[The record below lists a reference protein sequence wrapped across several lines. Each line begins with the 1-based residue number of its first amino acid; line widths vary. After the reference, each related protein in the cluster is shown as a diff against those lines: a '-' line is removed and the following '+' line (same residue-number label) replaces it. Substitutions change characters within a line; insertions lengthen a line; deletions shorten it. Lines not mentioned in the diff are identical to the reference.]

1 VKNNSEKFVKLV
13 ANLFLN
19 LTKEIFK
26 MSINLKNLVSVLEAK
41 WIGTEAAIFID
52 HISIDSRSLQN
63 GSQTLFFALSGVNND
78 AHLYISELI
87 DKGVQNFVVQYI
99 PESFE
104 GKANF
109 LVVKNTLNALQHFAA
124 YYRHLFDFPIIG
136 LTGSNGKTI
145 VKEWLNFL
153 LSPDYNIIRS
163 PKSYN
168 SQVGVPLSV
177 IAINEKHN
185 LGIFEAGI
193 STVNEMD
200 KLEKIIKPT
209 IGVLTNIGTA
219 HDEGFLN
226 LIQKIDEKLLLFKD
240 CPVIIYQKNETVD
253 SCLSQFAAEY
263 MLHPRKLFSWS
274 FMDKT
279 ADVFILKKENKN
291 DKTRIEYQYK
301 NEIFDLEIP
310 FQDSASIE
318 NAISCLLVLLH
329 FEYDAATI
337 QNRMQMLYPVEM
349 RLEVKN
355 GINNCSIIDDS
366 YSSDFQSLK
375 IALDF
380 LESQKKNASKT
391 VILSDIFQ
399 SGFSNEELYSK
410 VAQLISDNKINRV
423 IGIGSTI
430 SSFRDKF
437 SNCIT
442 FQNTAEFMAHFESLN
457 FANETI
463 LIKGARSFQ
472 FEEIVTL
479 LEEKTHETI
488 LEINLDSISHNLNF
502 FKSKL
507 ANDVKIMVMVK
518 AFGYGNGGLE
528 IAKLLEHHKVD
539 YLGVAFADEG
549 ISLKNGGIKLPIM
562 VLNPESTSFP
572 SIIQYQ
578 LEPEIYSVK
587 GLNAFLKIARE
598 KNLKD
603 FPIHIKLD
611 TGMHRLGFE
620 ENTLNELIQTLKGN
634 TTVKV
639 QSVLSHLAT
648 SDDMNHYDFVISQI
662 KLFEKLSSRLI
673 SELNINPIRHIL
685 NTSGISNFP
694 DAQFNMVRLG
704 IGLYGVSNDPAEQ
717 KYLENVGTLKSI
729 ISQVRTIPAGDS
741 VGYGRRF
748 MAEKPTKIATIPIGY
763 ADGISRLW
771 GNGVGYVLIKN
782 QKASI
787 VGSVCMDML
796 MVDVTEIDCKEGDS
810 VIIFGESPTVTE
822 IADALKTIPY
832 EILTSISQRVKRV
845 FFR

>member
-1 VKNNSEKFVKLV
+1 
-13 ANLFLN
+13 
-19 LTKEIFK
+19 
-26 MSINLKNLVSVLEAK
+26 MSINLKSLIPVLDAE
-41 WIGTEAAIFID
+41 WIGSNSDVFID

-63 GSQTLFFALSGVNND
+63 GSKTLFIALSGINND
-78 AHLYISELI
+78 AHLYIEELI
-87 DKGVQNFVVQYI
+87 EKGVQNFAVQYV
-99 PESFE
+99 PENVK

-109 LVVKNTLNALQHFAA
+109 LVVKNTLSALQQFAS
-124 YYRHLFDFPIIG
+124 YYRDLFDFPIIG

-193 STVNEMD
+193 STVNEME
-200 KLEKIIKPT
+200 KLEKIIKPN
-209 IGVLTNIGTA
+209 IGVLTSIGSA
-219 HDEGFLN
+219 HDEGFEDLE
-226 LIQKIDEKLLLFKD
+226 QKIKEKLLLFKKTN
-240 CPVIIYQKNETVD
+240 VIIYQKNELVD
-253 SCLSQFAAEY
+253 KCLVAFSAEN
-263 MLHPRKLFSWS
+263 PIQDRTFFSWS
-274 FMDKT
+274 FSDNS
-279 ADVFILKKENKN
+279 ADVFILKKETKN
-291 DKTRIEYQYK
+291 ESTIIQYQYENK
-301 NEIFDLEIP
+301 VSDLEIP
-310 FQDSASIE
+310 FNDSASVE
-318 NAISCLLVLLH
+318 NAISCLLVLLY
-329 FEYDAATI
+329 FKYDSKTI
-337 QNRMQMLYPVEM
+337 QNRVQMLYPVQM

-380 LESQKKNASKT
+380 LESQQKKNATKT

-410 VAQLISDNKINRV
+410 VSQLVSANKINRV
-423 IGIGSTI
+423 IGIGPTI
-430 SSFRDKF
+430 SSFKDKF
-437 SNCIT
+437 SNCIA
-442 FQNTAEFMAHFESLN
+442 FQDTASFIEAFESLN
-457 FANETI
+457 FHNETI

-472 FEEIVTL
+472 FEEIVSL
-479 LEEKTHETI
+479 LEEKTHETV
-488 LEINLDSISHNLNF
+488 LEINLDSISHNLNYY
-502 FKSKL
+502 KSKL
-507 ANDVKIMVMVK
+507 ADDVKIMVMVK

-572 SIIQYQ
+572 SIIQYK
-578 LEPEIYSVK
+578 LEPEIYSLK
-587 GLNAFLKIARE
+587 GLNAFLKIAKE

-603 FPIHIKLD
+603 FPIHIKMD

-620 ENTLNELIQTLKGN
+620 ENTIDELIQTLKN
-634 TTVKV
+634 NSTVRV
-639 QSVLSHLAT
+639 QSILSHLAT
-648 SDDMNHYDFVISQI
+648 SDDPKHFEFVEKQI
-662 KLFEKLSSRLI
+662 GLFEKLSSKLM

-694 DAQFNMVRLG
+694 DAQYNMVRLG
-704 IGLYGVSNDPAEQ
+704 IGLYGVSNDSSEQ

-729 ISQVRTIPAGDS
+729 ISQIRTIPSGDS

-748 MAEKPTKIATIPIGY
+748 MAEKETKIATIPIGY

-771 GNGVGYVLIKN
+771 GNEVGFVTIKN
-782 QKASI
+782 QKANI

-796 MVDVTEIDCKEGDS
+796 MVDVSHIDCKEGDS
-810 VIIFGESPTVTE
+810 VIIFGESPTVIE
-822 IADALKTIPY
+822 MAEALKTIPY
-832 EILTSISQRVKRV
+832 EIMTSISQRVKRV

>member
-1 VKNNSEKFVKLV
+1 
-13 ANLFLN
+13 
-19 LTKEIFK
+19 
-26 MSINLKNLVSVLEAK
+26 MSINLKSLIPVLDAE
-41 WIGTEAAIFID
+41 WIGSDTDIFVD

-78 AHLYISELI
+78 AHLYIPELI
-87 DKGVQNFVVQYI
+87 EKGVQNFVVQYI
-99 PESFE
+99 PENCS

-109 LVVKNTLNALQHFAA
+109 LVVKNSLDALQEFAS
-124 YYRHLFDFPIIG
+124 YYRDLFDFPVIG

-193 STVNEMD
+193 STVNEMIN
-200 KLEKIIKPT
+200 LEKIIKPT
-209 IGVLTNIGTA
+209 IGVLTNIGSA
-219 HDEGFLN
+219 HDEGFQN
-226 LIQKIDEKLLLFKD
+226 LEQKINEKLLLFKKSKA
-240 CPVIIYQKNETVD
+240 IIYQKNEIVD
-253 SCLSQFAAEY
+253 LCLKDFLKEND
-263 MLHPRKLFSWS
+263 LKDRKIFSWS
-274 FMDKT
+274 FTDNS
-279 ADVFILKKENKN
+279 ADVFILKREHKN
-291 DKTRIEYQYK
+291 DVTVIQYQYK
-301 NEIFDLEIP
+301 EDVFSLEIP
-310 FQDSASIE
+310 FSDSASIE
-318 NAISCLLVLLH
+318 NAVSCLLVLLY
-329 FEYDAATI
+329 FEYDFATI
-337 QNRMQMLYPVEM
+337 QNRMQMLYPVRM

-355 GINNCSIIDDS
+355 GINNSSIIDDS

-380 LESQKKNASKT
+380 LESQKKKNASKT
-391 VILSDIFQ
+391 IILSDIVQ
-399 SGFSNEELYSK
+399 SGFSNEELYTK
-410 VAQLISDNKINRV
+410 VAQLIADNKVDRV
-423 IGIGSTI
+423 IAIGATI
-430 SSFRDKF
+430 SSFAAKF

-442 FQNTAEFMAHFESLN
+442 FPNTAEFIAQIDSLN
-457 FANETI
+457 FNNETI

-472 FEEIVTL
+472 FEQIVSL
-479 LEEKTHETI
+479 LEEKTHETV
-488 LEINLDSISHNLNF
+488 LEINMDSISHNLNYY
-502 FKSKL
+502 KSKL
-507 ANDVKIMVMVK
+507 ADDVKIMVMVK

-578 LEPEIYSVK
+578 LEPEIYSIK

-620 ENTLNELIQTLKGN
+620 EENLNELIETLKGN
-634 TTVKV
+634 SSVKV
-639 QSVLSHLAT
+639 KSVLSHLAT
-648 SDDMNHYDFVISQI
+648 SDEVKHFEFVLSQI
-662 KLFEKLSSRLI
+662 DLFDKLSSKLI

-694 DAQFNMVRLG
+694 NAQFNMVRLG

-729 ISQVRTIPAGDS
+729 ISQVRTIPNGDS

-748 MAEKPTKIATIPIGY
+748 MAEKETRIATIPIGY

-771 GNGVGYVLIKN
+771 GNLVGYVLIKN
-782 QKASI
+782 QKAPI

-796 MVDVTEIDCKEGDS
+796 MVDVSHIDCKEGDS
-810 VIIFGESPTVTE
+810 VIIFGESPTVIE
-822 IADALKTIPY
+822 MAEALKTIPY
-832 EILTSISQRVKRV
+832 EIMTSISQRVKRV

>member
-1 VKNNSEKFVKLV
+1 
-13 ANLFLN
+13 
-19 LTKEIFK
+19 
-26 MSINLKNLVSVLEAK
+26 MSINLKSLVSVLNAERT
-41 WIGTEAAIFID
+41 GSDTDVFID

-87 DKGVQNFVVQYI
+87 EKGVQSFVVEYI
-99 PESFE
+99 PENCF

-109 LVVKNTLNALQHFAA
+109 LVVKSTLNALQKFAA
-124 YYRHLFDFPIIG
+124 HHRNLFSFPIIG

-200 KLEKIIKPT
+200 KLEQIIKPT

-226 LIQKIDEKLLLFKD
+226 LVQKIDEKLLLFKES
-240 CPVIIYQKNETVD
+240 PVIIYQKNETVD
-253 SCLSQFAAEY
+253 SCISQFAAEY

-274 FMDKT
+274 YTDKS

-291 DKTRIEYQYK
+291 ETTIIQYQYK
-301 NEIFDLEIP
+301 KENYDLKIP
-310 FQDSASIE
+310 FSDSASIE
-318 NAISCLLVLLH
+318 NAISCLLVLLY
-329 FEYDAATI
+329 FDYDSETI
-337 QNRMQMLYPVEM
+337 QNRMQGLYPVEM

-355 GINNCSIIDDS
+355 GIHNCSIIDDS

-410 VAQLISDNKINRV
+410 VAQLIADNKVNRV
-423 IGIGSTI
+423 IGIGETI
-430 SSFRDKF
+430 SSFAAKF

-442 FQNTAEFMAHFESLN
+442 FKNTNEFIEHFDDLN
-457 FANETI
+457 FVNETI

-472 FEEIVTL
+472 FEEIVSL

-488 LEINLDSISHNLNF
+488 LEINLNSISHNLNF
-502 FKSKL
+502 YKAKL
-507 ANDVKIMVMVK
+507 ASDVKIMVMVK

-562 VLNPESTSFP
+562 VLNPESTSFA

-578 LEPEIYSVK
+578 LEPEIYSIK

-620 ENTLNELIQTLKGN
+620 ENTIDELIAALKGN
-634 TTVKV
+634 STVRI
-639 QSVLSHLAT
+639 QSILSHMAT
-648 SDDMNHYDFVISQI
+648 SDDMNHYEFAVSQI
-662 KLFEKLSSRLI
+662 KLFERLSSKLMN
-673 SELNINPIRHIL
+673 ELDVNPIRHIL

-694 DAQFNMVRLG
+694 DAQYNMVRLG
-704 IGLYGVSNDPAEQ
+704 IGLYGVSNDASEQ
-717 KYLENVGTLKSI
+717 KFLENVGTLKSI
-729 ISQVRTIPAGDS
+729 ISQIRIIPAGDS

-748 MAEKPTKIATIPIGY
+748 MADKPTKIATIPIGY

-771 GNGVGYVLIKN
+771 GNQVGYVTIKN

-796 MVDVTEIDCKEGDS
+796 MIDVSLIDCKEGDS
-810 VIIFGESPTVTE
+810 VIIFGESPDVIE
-822 IADALKTIPY
+822 MANALKTIPY

>member
-1 VKNNSEKFVKLV
+1 
-13 ANLFLN
+13 
-19 LTKEIFK
+19 
-26 MSINLKNLVSVLEAK
+26 MSINLKSLIPVFNAQWTGSD
-41 WIGTEAAIFID
+41 TDIFVD

-63 GSQTLFFALSGVNND
+63 GSETLFIALSGANND

-87 DKGVQNFVVQYI
+87 EKGVQNFVVQYI
-99 PESFE
+99 PENVK

-109 LVVKNTLNALQHFAA
+109 LVVENTLNALQELAG
-124 YYRHLFDFPIIG
+124 YYRDLFHFPIIG

-193 STVNEMD
+193 STVNEMTN
-200 KLEKIIKPT
+200 LEKIIKPN
-209 IGVLTNIGTA
+209 IGVLTSIGSA
-219 HDEGFLN
+219 HDEGFEN
-226 LIQKIDEKLLLFKD
+226 LEQKIKEKLLLFKKSL
-240 CPVIIYQKNETVD
+240 VIIYQKNELVNK
-253 SCLSQFAAEY
+253 CLSDFKAEFP
-263 MLHPRKLFSWS
+263 LENRTLFSWS
-274 FMDKT
+274 FTDAT
-279 ADVFILKKENKN
+279 ADIFILKKETKN
-291 DKTRIEYQYK
+291 DSTEIKYQYK
-301 NEIFDLEIP
+301 DEIFNLEIP
-310 FQDSASIE
+310 FSDSASIE
-318 NAISCLLVLLH
+318 NAISCLLVLLE
-329 FEYDAATI
+329 FKYDSDVI
-337 QNRMQMLYPVEM
+337 QNRVKMLYPVEM

-355 GINNCSIIDDS
+355 GIHNCSLIDDS

-380 LESQKKNASKT
+380 LESQKTNASKT

-423 IGIGSTI
+423 IGIGPTI
-430 SSFRDKF
+430 SSFAAKF
-437 SNCIT
+437 ANST
-442 FQNTAEFMAHFESLN
+442 MFQNTADFIKEIEKFDFN
-457 FANETI
+457 NETI
-463 LIKGARSFQ
+463 LIKGARTFQ
-472 FEEIVTL
+472 FEEIVSL
-479 LEEKTHETI
+479 LEEKTHETV
-488 LEINLDSISHNLNF
+488 LEINLDAINHNLNYY
-502 FKSKL
+502 KSKL

-528 IAKLLEHHKVD
+528 IAKLLEHNKVN

-549 ISLKNGGIKLPIM
+549 IALKSGGIKLPIM

-572 SIIQYQ
+572 SIIQYK
-578 LEPEIYSVK
+578 LEPEIYSIK

-603 FPIHIKLD
+603 YPIHIKMD

-620 ENTLNELIQTLKGN
+620 NNTIDELIATLKGN
-634 TTVKV
+634 STVRV
-639 QSVLSHLAT
+639 QSILSHLAT
-648 SDDMNHYDFVISQI
+648 SDDPKHFDFVRQQI
-662 KLFEKLSSRLI
+662 ALFEKLSSKLM

-704 IGLYGVSNDPAEQ
+704 IGLYGVSNDPSEQ

-748 MAEKPTKIATIPIGY
+748 MADKETKIATIPIGY

-771 GNGVGYVLIKN
+771 GNEVGYVMIKN
-782 QKASI
+782 QKAKI

-796 MVDVTEIDCKEGDS
+796 MVNVSHIDCKEGDS
-810 VIIFGESPTVTE
+810 VIIFGESPTVIE
-822 IADALKTIPY
+822 MAEALKTIPY
-832 EILTSISQRVKRV
+832 EIMTSISQRVKRV